1 MANIVNPNLP
11 ADLPT
16 DWTTSQ
22 YVSPNGSE
30 VSLSQQHGYNY
41 LMEQVNAAQTAV
53 NTLAEQAQEA
63 VSGLESGALT
73 ATATRSGT
81 TVAITGPEDAV
92 TVTFLAPADWTEGDS
107 YTYNGQTITLTDL
120 NGNPVKSGWKQGA
133 VLTFQISD
141 GVAYFAAGASG
152 DFLPLDGGTMTGPAV
167 GAPGAI
173 AVPQFRNV
181 QYGTEQLVEGVS
193 ELPEGTLYI
202 TPEADGGSALPSG
215 NFKLVQTNE
224 NFDVYASD
232 DGFAILVGKTLKM
245 PTRLNGVSNDN
256 GYYTWGQSFN
266 YTDLSSP
273 EYTIK
278 EEYRVKNGTDPYV
291 FTGKSLHTNFH
302 SSGFVSRDFVQII
315 TADIATNQQGYF
327 ICTYRVCNPTKFEIL
342 PIEDLFKNLNVGRPN
357 YLMYRYK

>member
-1 MANIVNPNLP
+1 MAKITQPNLP
-11 ADLPT
+11 ADLPEN
-16 DWTTSQ
+16 WNNSQ
-22 YVSPNGSE
+22 YVSADGL
-30 VSLSQQHGYNY
+30 VAGLTTKHGYNY

-120 NGNPVKSGWKQGA
+120 NGNPVTDGWKQGA
-133 VLTFQISD
+133 PVTLSIS
-141 GVAYFAAGASG
+141 GSTAYFAAGASG

-173 AVPQFRNV
+173 ATPQFRNV
-181 QYGTEQLVEGVS
+181 QYGTEPLTPGES
-193 ELPEGTLYI
+193 PLPQGTLYI
-202 TPEADGGSALPSG
+202 TPEANGGSGS
-215 NFKLVQTNE
+215 FKLVQTNE
-224 NFDVYASD
+224 NFDVYASE
-232 DGFAILVGKTLKM
+232 DGFAILVGKKLKT
-245 PTRLNGVSNDN
+245 PKSLNAVSSRT
-256 GYYTWGQSFN
+256 GYYEWGQTFD
-266 YTDLSSP
+266 YTDLSDP

-278 EEYRVKNGTDPYV
+278 EEYRLKNGTDLYPHTSKTLFV
-291 FTGKSLHTNFH
+291 NFNIGGFTIAP
-302 SSGFVSRDFVQII
+302 VQIA

-327 ICTYRVCNPTKFEIL
+327 LCTYRLCNPAEFEL
-342 PIEDLFKNLNVGRPN
+342 KSIEEIFKIIDDNSPR